1 MVDDENPQSGLGA
14 EKIQSV
20 VNDAIDFLS
29 GRLRNSI
36 EEKGRPLSYDE
47 IHNIIDNFKKEPHQA
62 VISYYHVAW
71 EECAEAYE
79 ILSWEKDRTHPMERL
94 LVKHFSELRAP

>member
-1 MVDDENPQSGLGA
+1 MADDKNPQSGLGS

-47 IHNIIDNFKKEPHQA
+47 IHEIVDNFKKEPHQA
-62 VISYYHVAW
+62 VIS
-71 EECAEAYE
+71 
-79 ILSWEKDRTHPMERL
+79 
-94 LVKHFSELRAP
+94 F

>member
-1 MVDDENPQSGLGA
+1 MADDKNPQSGLGS

-36 EEKGRPLSYDE
+36 
-47 IHNIIDNFKKEPHQA
+47 
-62 VISYYHVAW
+62 
-71 EECAEAYE
+71 
-79 ILSWEKDRTHPMERL
+79 
-94 LVKHFSELRAP
+94 